1 MIERRKTV
9 TEMRKRGGSDLQYGV
24 GVLARALR
32 EGAEDMVT
40 VDSKDAKLT
49 LHLPSEELTQRER

>member
-1 MIERRKTV
+1 
-9 TEMRKRGGSDLQYGV
+9 MRKRGGSDLQYGV